1 MNKPTWWSQEHDS
14 AWDRVKDAMK
24 RDWEQTKSDLTMG
37 KKGTDLDQG
46 VGDTVKQAA
55 GKEAIP
61 PMSQRNPPD
70 VDDKDWKRVEE
81 DHRYGV
87 GARNQYRDHEWDDRM
102 ESKLKEEWGDLKSG
116 RTWDEVKSSVRRGW
130 DRAKH

>member
-1 MNKPTWWSQEHDS
+1 MNKPTWWNSEHDS
-14 AWDRVKDAMK
+14 TWDRVKDAMK

-46 VGDTVKQAA
+46 VGDTVKQAT

-61 PMSQRNPPD
+61 PITQKNPSNAE
-70 VDDKDWKRVEE
+70 DWKSVEE

-87 GARNQYRDHEWDDRM
+87 GARSQHGEHEWDDKI
-102 ESKLKEEWGDLKSG
+102 ENKLKEEWGDLKSG

-130 DRAKH
+130 DRAKK

>member
-1 MNKPTWWSQEHDS
+1 MNKPKWWNQEHDS

-24 RDWEQTKSDLTMG
+24 RDWEQTKNDVTMG
-37 KKGTDLDQG
+37 RKGTDLDQG
-46 VGDTVKQAA
+46 VGDTVRQAA

-61 PMSQRNPPD
+61 PMSQKNPPD
-70 VDDKDWKRVEE
+70 DWNRVEE

-87 GARNQYRDHEWDDRM
+87 GARTYHQGEWDDRT
-102 ESKLKEEWGDLKSG
+102 ESKLKEEWNDLKSG

-130 DRAKH
+130 DRARK

>member
-1 MNKPTWWSQEHDS
+1 MNKPKWWNQEHDS

-24 RDWEQTKSDLTMG
+24 RDWEQTKNDLTMG
-37 KKGTDLDQG
+37 KKGTDLDQS

-55 GKEAIP
+55 GKERIP
-61 PMSQRNPPD
+61 
-70 VDDKDWKRVEE
+70 DDWNGVEE
-81 DHRYGV
+81 EHRYGF
-87 GARNQYRDHEWDDRM
+87 GARRQHGNTDWDDRT

-130 DRAKH
+130 DRAKS